1 MSDIAADIINDL
13 RERADKLG
21 EAVANLEVFR
31 CLLAELDAR
40 TASIQPPLALS
51 NQQVRAVYAVRAAL
65 LRSAIALI
73 AAILDTAGR
82 DRASLGR
89 VVQIMGHGAAFVAN
103 VGPHNSVLK
112 SEKLRYVCDR
122 YPEIY
127 RRDDYQRLL
136 QLRHDELGHCLSVTR
151 QHRRASARSCTRYR
165 MR

>member
-1 MSDIAADIINDL
+1 L
-13 RERADKLG
+13 
-21 EAVANLEVFR
+21 
-31 CLLAELDAR
+31 
-40 TASIQPPLALS
+40 PLS

-89 VVQIMGHGAAFVAN
+89 VVQIMGHGAEFVAN

-122 YPEIY
+122 YHEIY

-136 QLRHDELGHCLSVTR
+136 QLRHDELGHLLVRDTPTPISERSELHALSDAIKELVTDL
-151 QHRRASARSCTRYR
+151 HAGLGMEPPVC
-165 MR
+165 